1 MAVFTEKRKMIYA
14 TENSI
19 HTDTEN
25 SIHTDTEYDTEKMAS
40 ASISFLSMYH
50 SRRETG

>member
-1 MAVFTEKRKMIYA
+1 MAVFTEMRKMIYA
-14 TENSI
+14 
-19 HTDTEN
+19 TEN